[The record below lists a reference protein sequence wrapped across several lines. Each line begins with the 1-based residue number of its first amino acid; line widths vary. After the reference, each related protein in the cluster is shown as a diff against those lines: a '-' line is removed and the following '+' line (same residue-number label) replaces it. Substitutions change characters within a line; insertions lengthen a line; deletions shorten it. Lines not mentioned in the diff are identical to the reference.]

1 MKIFLKSDNF
11 FLDQLKDEEII
22 VFRKRMTSMILAT
35 DMAHH
40 MSGLNII
47 KDKIKRLGIS
57 KELQNGH
64 LFLEDCPD

>member
-1 MKIFLKSDNF
+1 M
-11 FLDQLKDEEII
+11 DQLKDEEII

-40 MSGLNII
+40 MSGLNLI

-57 KELQNGH
+57 KEQKNDYRGNDFFVAERIQDLIYS
-64 LFLEDCPD
+64 